1 MPDCIL
7 AVDDENTITI
17 ALELLLRDHGYE
29 VSSAANAAEAEALL
43 ARRWFDLFLTPGIWQ
58 QRQRAKAI
66 GDGIYEVTVN
76 VPETGVYFVF
86 VESPSQHVQYRQLQY
101 LILQAKDKVAAN

>member
-1 MPDCIL
+1 LTPGADYKIRFRL
-7 AVDDENTITI
+7 TDAATRKPNSELKDVDV
-17 ALELLLRDHGYE
+17 L
-29 VSSAANAAEAEALL
+29 V
-43 ARRWFDLFLTPGIWQ
+43 FLTPGIWQ

-66 GDGIYEVTVN
+66 GDGVYEVSVN

-101 LILQAKDKVAAN
+101 VTLQAKEKVAAN